1 MDWGLLLNWGF
12 LIALVTAGISL
23 AVPVL
28 LAALGE
34 IVTERSGV
42 LNLGLD
48 GVMVAGGVAGFMTAF
63 YLQGGPL
70 AGISQWLGLAA
81 GMVAGML
88 MGLILAVLTI
98 TLRADQVVAGV
109 TLVVLGHG
117 VGNYVYRQAIGT
129 LTARTDG
136 LPPLVIP
143 GLGQIPVIG
152 ESFFNKDATVY
163 LTAGLVVAVWFLLF
177 RTSWGLNIRA
187 VGENPAAGDTSGVN
201 VNTTR
206 YAATLIGTA
215 LAGLGGAVL
224 TVVQLHMFRE
234 GIMGGRGWIALA
246 LVIFAR
252 WRPGLALLGALMF
265 GLADSIQYRIQAL
278 SQVERGVRT
287 IPYEFLLML
296 PYVLTILVLL
306 YRTGRGDAPEA
317 LGRPYAKEGD

>member
-1 MDWGLLLNWGF
+1 MDWSLILNWGF
-12 LIALVTAGISL
+12 LIALATAAISL

-48 GVMVAGGVAGFMTAF
+48 GVMVAGGVAGFMAAF
-63 YLQGGPL
+63 YLQSGPL
-70 AGISQWLGLAA
+70 AGLSQWLGLAVGVLA
-81 GMVAGML
+81 GMA

-117 VGNYVYRQAIGT
+117 VGNYLYRQNIGT
-129 LTARTDG
+129 LTARTNG
-136 LPPLVIP
+136 LPPLMIP
-143 GLGQIPVIG
+143 GLSRIPVIG
-152 ESFFNKDATVY
+152 EIFFNKDATVY
-163 LTAGLVVAVWFLLF
+163 LTAVLVFLVWFLLF
-177 RTSWGLNIRA
+177 RTTWGLKIRA

-201 VNTTR
+201 VTLTR

-215 LAGLGGAVL
+215 LAGLGGAAL
-224 TVVQLHMFRE
+224 TVVQLRMFRE

-252 WRPGLALLGALMF
+252 WRPGLALAGALMF
-265 GLADSIQYRIQAL
+265 GLADAVQYRIQAL
-278 SQVERGVRT
+278 SQVERGVGA

-296 PYVLTILVLL
+296 PYALTILVLL

-317 LGRPYAKEGD
+317 LGRPYVKGSD